1 MTVFQ
6 FARHNA
12 WRKPVR
18 TLMLMFS
25 IAVAFVIYGLTASFV
40 SGSQGAESASTDRL
54 IVTNAAGR
62 SQPLPLSYL
71 ARIGADP
78 DVAAVAYSSRIRGYA
93 VNERNVVAVSAV
105 DPQQMAAVSGAE
117 LGITPDLLASLD
129 QAHDNAL
136 VGRTLAETQG
146 WKIGQHVSITAF
158 QTARTDG
165 SKNWSFNIAG
175 IFDGARADVDTY
187 FMIARYDYV
196 NRARARDRDTVD
208 GFIVLPREAVPASV
222 LAPKIDAMF
231 ANSAAPTKTQSE
243 KQFLEDFIRQI
254 ADIGLIVNLVV
265 GAAFVTILMIVI
277 NTMIFAIR
285 ERTFEIGVLK
295 TLGFSRGWIMG
306 VVIVET
312 MFISVLGG
320 FAGLAIARLACL
332 FADPAL
338 GLAFTPIIFA
348 KAAGLIVALGFFTG
362 ILPAFNAMRMSILSA
377 LKSR

>member
-1 MTVFQ
+1 MSFFQ
-6 FARHNA
+6 FAHRNA

-18 TLMLMFS
+18 TFMLMFS
-25 IAVAFVIYGLTASFV
+25 IAVAFVIYSLTASFV
-40 SGSQGAESASTDRL
+40 GGSQGAAGASTNRL
-54 IVTNAAGR
+54 IVTNMAGR
-62 SQPLPLSYL
+62 SQPLPFSYL
-71 ARIGADP
+71 GRIAANA

-93 VNERNVVAVSAV
+93 VNERNVVVASAV
-105 DPQQMAAVSGAE
+105 DPQRMAAVSGAE
-117 LGITPDLLASLD
+117 LGMTPDLLTSLD
-129 QAHDNAL
+129 QARDNVL
-136 VGRTLAETQG
+136 VGRILAETQG
-146 WKIGQHVSITAF
+146 WKVGQHISITAF
-158 QTARTDG
+158 QTARADG

-175 IFDGARADVDTY
+175 IFDGASADVDTY

-196 NRARARDRDTVD
+196 NLARARDRDTVD
-208 GFIVLPREAVPASV
+208 GFIVLPREPVPASV
-222 LAPKIDAMF
+222 VAPKIDAMF

-295 TLGFSRGWIMG
+295 TLGFSRGWIIG
-306 VVIVET
+306 VVITET
-312 MFISVLGG
+312 MFIAVLGG
-320 FAGLAIARLACL
+320 FAGLTIARLACL

-362 ILPAFNAMRMSILSA
+362 VLPAYNAMRMPILSA
-377 LKSR
+377 LRSR